1 MPPALGLAF
10 GALALWAGLTYSH
23 DQAALRAEA
32 VPATAVI
39 DQVYAGPPTIGNGGT
54 PVFDQYGIVR
64 FAAGGKTAHARVL
77 LVSGC
82 LGVCGARYQAGQRL
96 LVYYSPQNPT
106 SAQLQAPGQ
115 LNWTRFFWI
124 WFLGIFAAVFLIA
137 AAVNAVTARGGLL
150 RVK

>member
-1 MPPALGLAF
+1 VLVPLAIGLAF

-23 DQAALRAEA
+23 DQAALRAQA

-39 DQVYAGPPTIGNGGT
+39 DQVYAGPPTIISNGGT

-64 FAAGGKTAHARVL
+64 FAAGGQTAHARVL

-82 LGVCGARYQAGQRL
+82 LGVCGVRYQAGQKL
-96 LVYYSPQNPT
+96 LVYYSPQNLT
-106 SAQLQAPGQ
+106 TAQLHAPGQ

-124 WFLGIFAAVFLIA
+124 WFLGIFAGIFLAA
-137 AAVNAVTARGGLL
+137 AAVNTVTAWRE
-150 RVK
+150 RQ